1 MGFYVGSWF
10 LGGLITLSKGVY
22 MGSGGTQ
29 VFDLNVLIIL
39 TAYLFL
45 MYGATA
51 SCGFALGQGVL
62 IDIFSGGLGGLFTS
76 VYFGV
81 FVSIYVSSLFFNL
94 QDVKGQM
101 VIVAS
106 AVLVKS
112 LLLFLVLM
120 VFSQQVVVS
129 TSYLGLSGISIVINS
144 LLAPLL
150 FKLLNRLRSVLAR
163 EDDSGSGEP
172 L

>member
-10 LGGLITLSKGVY
+10 LGGLITLSKGVW

-29 VFDLNVLIIL
+29 GFDLNVLIIL

-45 MYGATA
+45 IYGATA
-51 SCGFALGQGVL
+51 SCGFALGQGAL
-62 IDIFSGGLGGLFTS
+62 IDIFSGGLEGLFTS

-94 QDVKGQM
+94 QDLKGQM
-101 VIVAS
+101 IIVAT

-129 TSYLGLSGISIVINS
+129 TAYIRLSGISIVINS

-150 FKLLNRLRSVLAR
+150 FKGLDRLRVTLQR
-163 EDDSGSGEP
+163 EDEGLP
-172 L
+172 